1 MGEFSLEDIPKV
13 LKRESNLEKKV
24 SPHTPVM
31 MCSRLRRNPVINRLL
46 RPRSIGNYLAG
57 GLLAISLFQTM
68 CQALKPA
75 VAADRIYASYAVLER
90 SISIS
95 ALEQYAKDGTIEED
109 LAVYARYAN
118 PSDLEQ
124 LRKILQAR
132 ADLDPVVISQFLY
145 TRQGEVLLKR
155 LGEVIQSGSGESGFF
170 GLRAALIL
178 AAADEE
184 GLTLLNVLRQFPTPE
199 IRVNLRRALQLAGEL
214 QGWVDRTKRAINGVE
229 RLALLEAQGQKE
241 IGVGENLDL
250 QQPGNQPWEKISRQF
265 TNPMPTLLENGG
277 DNIFNISKS
286 RKLDTDIYLP
296 QRDDDL
302 PAPTIVISH
311 GLGSTRQT
319 FAYLAEHLAS
329 HGFAVIVPQHPGSD
343 ARQLEALLTGAT
355 QEVARPTEFVDRPL
369 DITFILDELEQLASD
384 SALWRGKLDLKRV
397 GVIGQSFGGYTA
409 LALAGAPINF
419 DRLDLDCLQEE
430 ESWNVSL
437 LLQCRAQELPRREYQ
452 LRDDRISA
460 AIAINPLASSIFGQ
474 NSLSQIEIPV
484 TIVSGGAD
492 TVSPALV
499 EQIQP
504 FTWLTMPKK
513 YLVLMKTGT
522 HFSVLGAE
530 EGVVA
535 FPPEVIGPN
544 PALAQRYMKG
554 LSLAFLETYIGDRS
568 QYQAYLSST
577 YVQSLSQDPIPLSLV
592 QVLGGSQLA
601 EMLR

>member
-1 MGEFSLEDIPKV
+1 
-13 LKRESNLEKKV
+13 
-24 SPHTPVM
+24 M
-31 MCSRLRRNPVINRLL
+31 MCSRLRRNPVINRLP

-118 PSDLEQ
+118 PSDLQQ

-452 LRDDRISA
+452 LRDDRIFA

-492 TVSPALV
+492 TVAPALV

-544 PALAQRYMKG
+544 PVLAQRYMKG

-568 QYQAYLSST
+568 QYQPYLTST
-577 YVQSLSQDPIPLSLV
+577 YIQSLSQDPIPLSLV

>member
-229 RLALLEAQGQKE
+229 RLALLEAQGQKDL
-241 IGVGENLDL
+241 GVEENLDL

-492 TVSPALV
+492 TVAPALV

-544 PALAQRYMKG
+544 PVLAQRYMKG

-568 QYQAYLSST
+568 QYQPYLTST
-577 YVQSLSQDPIPLSLV
+577 YIRSLSQDPIPLSLV